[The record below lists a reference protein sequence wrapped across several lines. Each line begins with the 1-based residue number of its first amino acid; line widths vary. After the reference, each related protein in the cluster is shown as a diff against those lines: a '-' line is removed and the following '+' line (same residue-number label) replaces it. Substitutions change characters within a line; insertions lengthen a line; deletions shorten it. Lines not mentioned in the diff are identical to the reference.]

1 METLKEAF
9 ISYQTNI
16 PIFGFTVNFLL
27 AAILSI
33 ILGWLYCKYSTTL
46 SNNTIFAKNFILI
59 STTTMLIISIVKSS
73 LALSLGLVGAL
84 SIIRFRTA
92 IKEPEELTYLFLAIA
107 IGLGFGANQT
117 YVTITAFI
125 LTGILI
131 VISFYSSGFKMPD
144 KNMFFTVEC
153 DNNRQLQIDSIT
165 KILAENCSLVKLRR
179 FDTSTNYFEAIFLIQ
194 LKEAISLK
202 DIETQVIK
210 LNDKVKISF
219 LDQDSS
225 LG

>member
-27 AAILSI
+27 AAFLSI
-33 ILGWLYCKYSTTL
+33 ILGWLYCKYSTAL
-46 SNNTIFAKNFILI
+46 SNKTVFSKNFILI

-84 SIIRFRTA
+84 SIVRFRTA
-92 IKEPEELTYLFLAIA
+92 IKDPEELTYLFLAIA

-125 LTGILI
+125 LTCILI
-131 VISFYSSGFKMPD
+131 IISFYSSGFKIPD
-144 KNMFFTVEC
+144 KNMFFTIEC

-194 LKEAISLK
+194 LKEIISLK

>member
-27 AAILSI
+27 AAFLSI
-33 ILGWLYCKYSTTL
+33 ILGWLYCKYSAAL
-46 SNNTIFAKNFILI
+46 SNKTMFAKNFILL
-59 STTTMLIISIVKSS
+59 STTTMLIITIVKSS

-84 SIIRFRTA
+84 SIVRFRTA
-92 IKEPEELTYLFLAIA
+92 IKDPEELTYLFLAIA

-131 VISFYSSGFKMPD
+131 IISFYSSGFKIPD
-144 KNMFFTVEC
+144 KNMFFTIEC
-153 DNNRQLQIDSIT
+153 DNNQQLQIDSIT

-194 LKEAISLK
+194 LKEIISLK

-219 LDQDSS
+219 LDQNSS

>member
-1 METLKEAF
+1 METLQEAF

-27 AAILSI
+27 AAFLSI
-33 ILGWLYCKYSTTL
+33 ILGWLYCKYSTAL
-46 SNNTIFAKNFILI
+46 SNKTMFAKNFILL
-59 STTTMLIISIVKSS
+59 STTTMLIITIVKSS

-84 SIIRFRTA
+84 SIVRFRTA
-92 IKEPEELTYLFLAIA
+92 IKDPEELTYLFLAIA

-131 VISFYSSGFKMPD
+131 IISFYSSGFKIPD
-144 KNMFFTVEC
+144 KNMFFTIEC
-153 DNNRQLQIDSIT
+153 DNNRQLQVDSIT

-194 LKEAISLK
+194 LKEVISLK

-219 LDQDSS
+219 LDQNSS

>member
-27 AAILSI
+27 AAFLSI
-33 ILGWLYCKYSTTL
+33 ILGWLYCKYSTAL
-46 SNNTIFAKNFILI
+46 SNKTIFAKNFILI

-84 SIIRFRTA
+84 SIVRFRTA

-131 VISFYSSGFKMPD
+131 VISFYSSGFKIPD
-144 KNMFFTVEC
+144 KNMFFTIEC

-194 LKEAISLK
+194 LKEVISLK

-210 LNDKVKISF
+210 LNDKVKMSF
-219 LDQDSS
+219 LNQDSC

>member
-27 AAILSI
+27 AAFLSI
-33 ILGWLYCKYSTTL
+33 ILGWLYCKYSTAL
-46 SNNTIFAKNFILI
+46 SNKTMFAKNFILL
-59 STTTMLIISIVKSS
+59 STTTMLIITIVKSS

-84 SIIRFRTA
+84 SIVRFRTA
-92 IKEPEELTYLFLAIA
+92 IKDPEELTYLFLAIA

-131 VISFYSSGFKMPD
+131 IISFYSSGFKIPD
-144 KNMFFTVEC
+144 KNMFFTIEC
-153 DNNRQLQIDSIT
+153 DNNRQLQVDSIT

-194 LKEAISLK
+194 LKEVISLK

-210 LNDKVKISF
+210 LNDKVKMSF

>member
-27 AAILSI
+27 AAFLSL
-33 ILGWLYCKYSTTL
+33 ILGWLYCKYSTAL
-46 SNNTIFAKNFILI
+46 SNKTMFARNFILL
-59 STTTMLIISIVKSS
+59 STTTMLIITIVKSS

-84 SIIRFRTA
+84 SIVRFRTA
-92 IKEPEELTYLFLAIA
+92 IKDPEVLTYLFLAIA

-131 VISFYSSGFKMPD
+131 MISFYSSGFKIPD
-144 KNMFFTVEC
+144 KNMFFTIEC
-153 DNNRQLQIDSIT
+153 DNNRQLQVDSIT

-194 LKEAISLK
+194 LKEVISLK

-210 LNDKVKISF
+210 LNDKVKMSF
-219 LDQDSS
+219 LNQDSN

>member
-27 AAILSI
+27 AAFLSI
-33 ILGWLYCKYSTTL
+33 ILGWLYCKYSTAL
-46 SNNTIFAKNFILI
+46 SNKTIFAKNFILI

-84 SIIRFRTA
+84 SIVRFRTA
-92 IKEPEELTYLFLAIA
+92 IKDPEELTYLFLAIA

-131 VISFYSSGFKMPD
+131 IISFYSSGFKIPD
-144 KNMFFTVEC
+144 KNMFFTIEC
-153 DNNRQLQIDSIT
+153 DNNRQLQIDSIS

-194 LKEAISLK
+194 LKEVISLK

-219 LDQDSS
+219 LNQDSS